1 MDICFLLLIRKGI
14 LAMKKLLTLLLT
26 VVLSFSL
33 AACGGKMSKD
43 DMLDKATEITPQ
55 FLQDIVD
62 GAEANEAKL
71 IDDYEGMIVSDT
83 GIIVSDIDSDGTVT
97 LGISTVKVYCKL
109 QKEDIVQF
117 EKGDLISVVGVISNI
132 SVISKN
138 SIKIELNPVYLVETL
153 GASSLKGNI

>member
-1 MDICFLLLIRKGI
+1 
-14 LAMKKLLTLLLT
+14 
-26 VVLSFSL
+26 
-33 AACGGKMSKD
+33 MSKD

>member
-1 MDICFLLLIRKGI
+1 
-14 LAMKKLLTLLLT
+14 
-26 VVLSFSL
+26 
-33 AACGGKMSKD
+33 
-43 DMLDKATEITPQ
+43 
-55 FLQDIVD
+55 
-62 GAEANEAKL
+62 
-71 IDDYEGMIVSDT
+71 MIVSDT

-138 SIKIELNPVYLVETL
+138 SIKIEIRLPQSHWL
-153 GASSLKGNI
+153 